1 MRKYVDGYVV
11 NYKRE
16 VHKSIRLDDRIYN
29 YIMQLSGE
37 NFSDKL
43 ENLVIDHAKLTD
55 RLMDVRR

>member
-16 VHKSIRLDDRIYN
+16 VHKSIRLDDRIYK